1 MAATKKET
9 IHYAPNYFIE
19 PPHPITIA
27 VVGCGGTG
35 SLVVPRLARLDYVL
49 KELGMPG
56 LYVTVYDGD
65 IIEQNNVG
73 RQNFNKNDIGEFKA
87 ANIVQKINMCYGL
100 DWEAKNKYVDT
111 IPGANIII
119 SCVDNVSLR
128 TFFHSVFKEDF
139 TNKNNDYN
147 KNFYWLDCGNG
158 KDFGQVV
165 LATINTIKQPKKS
178 IYDCSGTLPSVVDIY
193 GDLLQYDIEEKQ
205 GIEGCSMA
213 ESLAKQDVF
222 INDEIAIQAVKIVQ
236 QLVRNYRIS
245 YHGAV
250 VNQRTNKVIGIPVPQ
265 SKKPCRSTKK

>member
-1 MAATKKET
+1 MKTKKET

-19 PPHPITIA
+19 PSHPLTVA

-65 IIEQNNVG
+65 IVEQNNVG

-87 ANIVQKINMCYGL
+87 SNIVQKINMCYGL
-100 DWEAKNKYVDT
+100 DWEAKNKYVDSV
-111 IPGANIII
+111 PSANIII
-119 SCVDNVSLR
+119 SCIDKVDLR
-128 TFFHSVFKEDF
+128 KFFHKVFNSSF
-139 TNKNNDYN
+139 TNKHIDYN
-147 KNFYWLDCGNG
+147 KVFYWLDCGNG

-165 LATINTIKQPKKS
+165 LATTQNIEQPKKS
-178 IYDCSGTLPSVVDIY
+178 IYNCATKLPSVVDIY
-193 GDLLQYDIEEKQ
+193 GDLSEHDIEEVQ

-213 ESLAKQDVF
+213 DSLAKQDVF

-265 SKKPCRSTKK
+265 SKKPCQKKKNT

>member
-1 MAATKKET
+1 MKKET
-9 IHYAPNYFIE
+9 MHYAPNYFIE

-27 VVGCGGTG
+27 VIGCGGTG

-65 IIEQNNVG
+65 IVEQNNVG

-87 ANIVQKINMCYGL
+87 SNIVEKINMCYGL
-100 DWEAKNKYVDT
+100 DWEAKNEFTDK
-111 IPGANIII
+111 IPTTNIII
-119 SCVDNVSLR
+119 TCVDNVDLR
-128 TFFHSVFKEDF
+128 NIIQQGEKIKYTKYY
-139 TNKNNDYN
+139 NDY
-147 KNFYWLDCGNG
+147 KKPYYWLDCGNG

-165 LATINTIKQPKKS
+165 LATLDEIKQPEKS
-178 IYDCSGTLPSVVDIY
+178 IYDCAASLPSVIDIY
-193 GDLLQYDIEEKQ
+193 GELSAYDVEETQ

-213 ESLAKQDVF
+213 DSLAKQDVF

-236 QLVRNYRIS
+236 QLVRHYRIS

-265 SKKPCRSTKK
+265 SKKLCQKKKKNT